1 MALSL
6 ALMACGGGGT
16 DAGGGGGGTT
26 ANAPPTLTTTE
37 TNYRVPENTTTTI
50 VTLTGA
56 DADGDVV
63 RFTKSGA
70 DEAHFTLGESS
81 GALSFASAPDFDTP
95 RGEALS
101 DTNTNSYRLSVR
113 ALSGT
118 APNEMMSAPLS
129 LTITVADTVTLMGD
143 AALQL
148 SSSVP
153 ANRAASFV
161 IQQQACTAASGVCC
175 VVDVDTAE
183 DYLDFGRLA
192 PTAMDRS
199 RIRYLLPPLPTEGTL
214 SLLLRAA
221 SGQTCQAILPTNF
234 SHISGAESRQTISA
248 PGALGMQSDLSVSR
262 INGYDYLIDVSRR
275 DGGVLAATAAVL
287 TQNYERN
294 PVDNSQPFSSLHYT
308 PSDAPDQ
315 LLVTGVDAHKY
326 ALVTLDYLKSV
337 LDLNSYDDQGSS
349 MVSWTDHDFPRTTIQ
364 IDGCRRS
371 FEVEVGSIYNAGWAP
386 MGRFV
391 SYTPA
396 VGNHPHAYSAA
407 LDVAAHEWGHAVSD
421 AAVSGELA
429 YERESGALSEAYSDW
444 LGVAVEQSVERGAPD
459 WMIGEDVANAALRSL
474 QEPRNFAEPDT
485 YRGGFWETTSDDLT
499 VECDPFCNDNCG
511 VHTNSG
517 VGNKMFYLLAAGG
530 THNGVTVTGIGITK
544 AIQIATH
551 AVSTSWTSNITYQ
564 MARVTMIMAAADL
577 FAPSTMEQAQVRL
590 AWDAVQVLP

>member
-1 MALSL
+1 
-6 ALMACGGGGT
+6 MACGGGTG
-16 DAGGGGGGTT
+16 AGGTT
-26 ANAPPTLTTTE
+26 TTGGTTTSGGGITTNSPPTLTTTE
-37 TNYRVPENTTTTI
+37 TNYLVPENTTTTI

-81 GALSFASAPDFDTP
+81 GALSFARVPDFDTP

-113 ALSGT
+113 ALSGV

-143 AALQL
+143 AELQL

-153 ANRAASFV
+153 ANRAAEFV
-161 IQQQACTAASGVCC
+161 IQQQSCTAASGVCC
-175 VVDVDTAE
+175 VMDVDTAE
-183 DYLDFGRLA
+183 DYLDFSRLA

-199 RIRYLLPPLPTEGTL
+199 RIRYLLPPLPTE
-214 SLLLRAA
+214 SDVSMALRAA
-221 SGQTCQAILPTNF
+221 SGQTCQAIIPTDF
-234 SHISGAESRQTISA
+234 IHISGAGSRQTISA
-248 PGALGMQSDLSVSR
+248 PGALGMQSGLSVSR

-275 DGGVLAATAAVL
+275 DGGALAATAAVL
-287 TQNYERN
+287 TQHYERN
-294 PVDNSQPFSSLHYT
+294 PVDNSQPFSSLHYI
-308 PSDAPDQ
+308 PSGAPDQ
-315 LLVTGVDAHKY
+315 LLVTGVDAHKH

-337 LDLNSYDDQGSS
+337 LGLDSYDDQGSS
-349 MVSWTDHDFPRTTIQ
+349 MVSWTDHDFPITTTQ
-364 IDGCRRS
+364 IDRCGVP
-371 FEVEVGSIYNAGWAP
+371 FEQEVGSIYNAAWS
-386 MGRFV
+386 GRFAG
-391 SYTPA
+391 YTPV
-396 VGNHPHAYSAA
+396 VGGHPHALSAA
-407 LDVAAHEWGHAVSD
+407 LDVVAHEWGHAVSD
-421 AAVSGELA
+421 AAVSGTLT

-459 WMIGEDVANAALRSL
+459 WLLGEDAANGAFRSL
-474 QEPRNFAEPDT
+474 QEPKTFAEPDT
-485 YRGGFWETTSDDLT
+485 YRGEFWETTSDDLS
-499 VECDPFCNDNCG
+499 VVCDPDCNDDCG

-551 AVSTSWTSNITYQ
+551 AVNTYWTSNITYQ

-577 FAPSTMEQAQVRL
+577 FTSSTMEQTQVRL
-590 AWDAVQVLP
+590 AWDAVRVP